1 MTEWVENVSI
11 ARRLAITFIITL
23 ILSIAAIGVGIY
35 RLNKVDESTK
45 TMISGSL
52 TTERLISDWYRNV
65 HTGIRRATAIA
76 KSNDPSLPVY
86 FAEEA
91 AASSKQSGELL
102 KAVEPRLETDEER
115 ALFAEI
121 GELRKVYLSSRDQIA
136 ALKNKVIT
144 TKPIKF

>member
-23 ILSIAAIGVGIY
+23 ILSITAIGVGIY

-65 HTGIRRATAIA
+65 HTW
-76 KSNDPSLPVY
+76 NP
-86 FAEEA
+86 
-91 AASSKQSGELL
+91 
-102 KAVEPRLETDEER
+102 PRYRNRQE
-115 ALFAEI
+115 
-121 GELRKVYLSSRDQIA
+121 
-136 ALKNKVIT
+136 
-144 TKPIKF
+144 